1 MTREEEIWYERRREL
16 LQMIRE
22 AGISTGGH
30 PMNPLQAY
38 PEQFERFAAL
48 VYELVIKHEREK
60 EREECAKMF
69 DGEVAALRAELTK
82 ERAESAWAWERL
94 AAKDKKRDEKRR
106 KG

>member
-60 EREECAKMF
+60 EREECAKLC
-69 DGEVAALRAELTK
+69 DETTASWTQHTYNSACNDCAAAIRA
-82 ERAESAWAWERL
+82 RNV
-94 AAKDKKRDEKRR
+94 
-106 KG
+106 

>member
-60 EREECAKMF
+60 EREECAKLC
-69 DGEVAALRAELTK
+69 DGWAHADGDACADAIRA
-82 ERAESAWAWERL
+82 RNI
-94 AAKDKKRDEKRR
+94 
-106 KG
+106 